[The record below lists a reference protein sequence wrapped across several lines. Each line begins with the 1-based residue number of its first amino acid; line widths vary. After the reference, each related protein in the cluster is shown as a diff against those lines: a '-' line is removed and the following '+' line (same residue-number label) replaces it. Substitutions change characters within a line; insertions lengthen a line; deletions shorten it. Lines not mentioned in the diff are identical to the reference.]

1 MKQNCKTSV
10 ALCEDEVAILDATAR
25 RLGISRSEVMRHL
38 ILYSGM
44 VGGDFP
50 LTSRILALP
59 HKDRERVIGEIRTR
73 AEAGNPAKPQ
83 SFRQWV
89 KDTVGKAD
97 EAAVEK
103 TGEAL
108 LKELLEMAK

>member
-1 MKQNCKTSV
+1 MKQNHKTSV

-25 RLGISRSEVMRHL
+25 RLSISRTEVMRHL

-50 LTSRILALP
+50 LTSRILTLP
-59 HKDRERVIGEIRTR
+59 LKDRQRVIGEIRAR
-73 AEAGNPAKPQ
+73 AESDNPAKPQ

-89 KDTVGKAD
+89 KDTLGKDDDTAR
-97 EAAVEK
+97 EK
-103 TGEAL
+103 SGETL
-108 LKELLEMAK
+108 LKELLDMAK

>member
-10 ALCEDEVAILDATAR
+10 ALCEDELAILDATAR
-25 RLGISRSEVMRHL
+25 RLKISRSEVMRHL

-50 LTSRILALP
+50 LTSKILALP
-59 HKDRERVIGEIRTR
+59 HKDRQRVIGEIRTR
-73 AEAGNPAKPQ
+73 AESDNPAKPQ

-89 KDTVGKAD
+89 KEAIGKDD

-103 TGEAL
+103 SGEVI